1 MYVIGKQRTYA
12 QSYEQTEKIN
22 NSIKNYKIHY
32 KMNVVSHMWN
42 ISQEMIQV
50 NDSNLLNF
58 I

>member
-1 MYVIGKQRTYA
+1 MYVIGKQRTYV
-12 QSYEQTEKIN
+12 QNYEQTEKIN
-22 NSIKNYKIHY
+22 NSIKNYKNHY